1 MNNLIRIVLLFM
13 PLFGFSQKDTIAHL
27 YTFGSLANDIGED
40 ISATSDGGF
49 IVVGSTASSGDG
61 NTDVYLLKID
71 SLCNKEWS
79 WALGGL
85 NNDWGYAVKQT
96 YDNGY
101 IIAATSNSFGNGGYD
116 AMLIK
121 RDSFGNYEWQKTYGG
136 NDWDFAYDVVQTFD
150 SGYVFCGETYNNTN
164 GYSDVYVVKTNS
176 IGDTVWTRTVGG
188 TLIDKGNALIQT
200 SDSNI
205 VVAGL
210 KNTLSDSTQAYVL
223 KFDKNGALL
232 WDSVYGGASNE
243 AIQDIIQTQDGLY
256 TLAGY
261 STGVVAGDKDY
272 YVIKVDENG
281 MLIWERFFSG
291 VKDEEANALAE
302 IDNGDLWIVGYTEAH
317 GGGKKDPK
325 IFRINSGGWWA
336 NQNSTFGTLEDETAT
351 GIALGLS
358 GNVYLSGYT
367 NSYGE
372 GLNDLLV
379 IRVDTIVAQQQ
390 YNVTSNIDV
399 AAIGLSEYKVNK
411 SIFRVFPNPSTHYI
425 SIEFEE
431 APAQVTITNLMGS
444 IVLSK
449 SINQPILKVDLDIS
463 SLSSGI
469 YLLECRNNKGE
480 KSVEKLIVLD

>member
-1 MNNLIRIVLLFM
+1 MNKIFQIVLFFM

-27 YTFGSLANDIGED
+27 YTFGSLANDLGED

-116 AMLIK
+116 AMLLK

-150 SGYVFCGETYNNTN
+150 SGFVFCGETYNNSN
-164 GYSDVYVVKTNS
+164 GYADVYVVKTNS
-176 IGDTVWTRTVGG
+176 VGDTIWTRTVGG
-188 TLIDKGNALIQT
+188 SLIDKGNALIQT
-200 SDSNI
+200 ADSNI

-210 KNTLSDSTQAYVL
+210 KNTVSDSTQAYVL
-223 KFDKNGALL
+223 KFDKNGVLL
-232 WDSVYGGASNE
+232 WDSVYGGTSNE
-243 AIQDIIQTQDGLY
+243 EIKDVIQTQDGLY

-261 STGVVAGDKDY
+261 STGIVAGDKDY
-272 YVIKVDENG
+272 YVIKIDVNG
-281 MLIWERFFSG
+281 TLVWERFFSG
-291 VKDEEANALAE
+291 VKDEEANTLAE
-302 IDNGDLWIVGYTEAH
+302 IDNGDLWIVGYTEAN

-325 IFRINSGGWWA
+325 IFRLNSGGWWA
-336 NQNSTFGTLEDETAT
+336 NQNSTFGTLEDEVAT
-351 GIALGLS
+351 GIALS
-358 GNVYLSGYT
+358 TNGNIYLSGYT

-372 GLNDLLV
+372 GLNDLFV
-379 IRVDTIVAQQQ
+379 IRVDTIVIQQQ
-390 YNVTSNIDV
+390 YDVTSNIDV
-399 AAIGLSEYKVNK
+399 AAIGLLESKSNK
-411 SIFRVFPNPSTHYI
+411 SLFKIYPNPTI
-425 SIEFEE
+425 NNVTIEFEDT
-431 APAQVTITNLMGS
+431 PSQLLMTDLRGTIILNKT
-444 IVLSK
+444 IH
-449 SINQPILKVDLDIS
+449 QPIFKIDLDLINL
-463 SLSSGI
+463 LSGV
-469 YLLECRNNKGE
+469 YLIECKNNKGE
-480 KSVEKLIVLD
+480 TRVEKLIVLN